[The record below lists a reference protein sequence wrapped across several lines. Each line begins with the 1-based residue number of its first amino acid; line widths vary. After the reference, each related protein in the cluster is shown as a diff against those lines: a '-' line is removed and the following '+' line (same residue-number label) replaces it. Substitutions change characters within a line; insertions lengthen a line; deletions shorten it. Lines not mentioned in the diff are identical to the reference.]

1 MVCFLSFT
9 FRKPKQMKK
18 TNKLLIG
25 VAIAALAGFFIY
37 AMRRSQSNNRL
48 ARISDEGYETA
59 QDILFPPKKHKR
71 RRVHYGPVIPE

>member
-1 MVCFLSFT
+1 
-9 FRKPKQMKK
+9 MKK

-25 VAIAALAGFFIY
+25 VGIAALAGFIIY
-37 AMRRSQSNNRL
+37 AMRRNQSNSRL

-59 QDILFPPKKHKR
+59 HDILFPPKKHKK